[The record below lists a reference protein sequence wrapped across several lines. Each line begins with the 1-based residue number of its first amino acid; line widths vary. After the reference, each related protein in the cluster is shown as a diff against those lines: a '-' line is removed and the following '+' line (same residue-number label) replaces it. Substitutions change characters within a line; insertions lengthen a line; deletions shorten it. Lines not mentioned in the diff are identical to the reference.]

1 LTAAAPSVLYA
12 PVDRAIETPHP
23 VARPPVVERVA
34 LAALALLAAV
44 SLFLRF
50 ASRSLE
56 ATVALSPEFADA
68 FTQETRREQ
77 RLFPLGVAGSITTIV
92 ALLQQGTL
100 RPLRARLQMLAV
112 VALFAGGFLATGS
125 IAPAAKA
132 VLAAAASGPLE
143 SLRAHFHHWTTMR
156 DVAFAANLA
165 ALLLLLTSSRMPIP
179 AVEHDPTRTLAPRQR
194 LLLFLLGAATLFEGY
209 DRFIASLALPY
220 IGRDL
225 GASEG
230 TLSYALS
237 AIRLGA
243 VLSIPLGR
251 LADRRGRRGL
261 LLFTILA
268 YTVATAAT
276 GLSQG
281 VTAFVGFQLLA
292 MVFLMTE
299 LSLSQVVITEEFP
312 RDFRAHG
319 QAILGAFGALGAGI
333 AAMLFPLFQGTAV
346 GWRGLYFVG
355 LLPLLLVA
363 WLRRALPET
372 RRFER
377 ARVDGRAD
385 EARLADLL
393 APALRVRFVVLVAL
407 AIATSAAAGPAF
419 AFASY
424 RATQEFGRSPTE
436 VSAMILMG
444 GGLGLGGWFVFGS
457 LAERLG
463 RRAVGLLSFT
473 GVALAITFF
482 YRAGWLQTAF
492 AAMVFAEAGT
502 ALTTNALGTELF
514 PTQIRST
521 AKSWVTAA
529 GFIGSMLGLAI
540 VGALAGSLGGAA
552 PAILILAAV
561 PFATAPLLLL
571 LPEPRGRELEEIS
584 EVGHAI
590 ERDAPRSRRGGSSD
604 KA

>member
-1 LTAAAPSVLYA
+1 M
-12 PVDRAIETPHP
+12 
-23 VARPPVVERVA
+23 VEQLA
-34 LAALALLAAV
+34 LAALALLAAM
-44 SLFLRF
+44 SIFLRF
-50 ASRSLE
+50 ASQSLE
-56 ATVALSPEFADA
+56 AAVGLSPEFSEA
-68 FTQETRREQ
+68 FAEQTRREQ
-77 RLFPLGVAGSITTIV
+77 LLFPIGVVASISTIV
-92 ALLQQGTL
+92 ALLRQGTL

-132 VLAAAASGPLE
+132 VIGAAVSGPLE
-143 SLRAHFHHWTTMR
+143 SLRAHFSHWMTMR
-156 DVAFAANLA
+156 DCAFAVNLA
-165 ALLLLLTSSRMPIP
+165 ALVLVFVSWRMPIP
-179 AVEHDPTRTLAPRQR
+179 AVEHDPTRTLGPRHR
-194 LLLFLLGAATLFEGY
+194 LLLFLLGTATLFEGY

-230 TLSYALS
+230 TLGYALS

-243 VLSIPLGR
+243 VLSIPLGW
-251 LADRRGRRGL
+251 LADRRGRRGV

-281 VTAFVGFQLLA
+281 VTAFVVLQMLA
-292 MVFLMTE
+292 MIFLMTE

-333 AAMLFPLFQGTAV
+333 AAMLFPLFQETTV

-372 RRFER
+372 KRFER
-377 ARVDGRAD
+377 ARIEGRAS
-385 EARLADLL
+385 EARFADLL
-393 APALRVRFVVLVAL
+393 APAFRVRFIVLVAL
-407 AIATSAAAGPAF
+407 AIAAAAAAGPAF

-424 RATQEFGRSPTE
+424 RATQEFGRSPAE

-444 GGLGLGGWFVFGS
+444 GGLGFGGWFVFGS

-492 AAMVFAEAGT
+492 AAMVFAEAGV

-514 PTQIRST
+514 PTQLRST
-521 AKSWVTAA
+521 AKSWVTTA

-540 VGALAGSLGGAA
+540 VGALAGPLGGAA
-552 PAILILAAV
+552 PAILLLAAV

-571 LPEPRGRELEEIS
+571 LPESRGRELEEIS
-584 EVGHAI
+584 EIGVVISRG
-590 ERDAPRSRRGGSSD
+590 APRSRRGGVSETT
-604 KA
+604 

>member
-1 LTAAAPSVLYA
+1 VKTRNSFPE
-12 PVDRAIETPHP
+12 DRP
-23 VARPPVVERVA
+23 VAKPSVVERVSLA
-34 LAALALLAAV
+34 SVAFLAAISVL
-44 SLFLRF
+44 LRF

-56 ATVALSPEFADA
+56 AAVGPSPEFAEA
-68 FTQETRREQ
+68 FMQEARREQ
-77 RLFPLGVAGSITTIV
+77 LLLFPLGVAGSITTIV

-112 VALFAGGFLATGS
+112 VTLFAAGFLATGS
-125 IAPAAKA
+125 IAAAAKA
-132 VLAAAASGPLE
+132 VLAAAAAGPLE
-143 SLRAHFHHWTTMR
+143 SLRAHFDHWATMR
-156 DVAFAANLA
+156 DVAFVANFA
-165 ALLLLLTSSRMPIP
+165 ALVLLLTSSRMPAPTI
-179 AVEHDPTRTLAPRQR
+179 EHDPTRTLAPRQR

-209 DRFIASLALPY
+209 DRFIVSLALPY

-230 TLSYALS
+230 TLGYALS

-243 VLSIPLGR
+243 ILSIPLGR

-268 YTVATAAT
+268 YTFATAAT

-281 VTAFVGFQLLA
+281 MTAFVLFQLLA
-292 MVFLMTE
+292 MIFLMTE

-319 QAILGAFGALGAGI
+319 QAVLGAFGALGAGV
-333 AAMLFPLFQGTAV
+333 AAMLFPLFQETVV

-355 LLPLLLVA
+355 LLPLLLIA

-377 ARVDGRAD
+377 ARLDGHID
-385 EARLADLL
+385 QARLADLL
-393 APALRVRFVVLVAL
+393 APAFRVRFVVLVTL
-407 AIATSAAAGPAF
+407 AIAASAAAGPAF

-424 RATQEFGRSPTE
+424 RATHDFGRSPGE

-444 GGLGLGGWFVFGS
+444 GGLGFGGWFVFGS

-463 RRAVGLLSFT
+463 RRVVGLLSLV
-473 GVALAITFF
+473 GVGLAITFF
-482 YRAGWLQTAF
+482 YRAGWLQTGF
-492 AAMVFAEAGT
+492 AAMVFAESGV

-529 GFIGSMLGLAI
+529 GFVGSMLGLAI
-540 VGALAGSLGGAA
+540 VGALAGPLGGAA
-552 PAILILAAV
+552 PAILFLAAV
-561 PFATAPLLLL
+561 PLCSAPLLLL
-571 LPEPRGRELEEIS
+571 LPESRGRELEEIS
-584 EVGHAI
+584 EAQ
-590 ERDAPRSRRGGSSD
+590 A
-604 KA
+604 